1 MKTFTVELEVG
12 TKKAIKNIG
21 DLEDEIEKLSNE
33 LKSADFGSDEFKRLS
48 TELIKAQKQIKN
60 TELSLESLD
69 SEQVAS
75 EFGSVVGAV
84 GDMTGAMVL
93 LGGTGGAVEET
104 AENIEKAIGISMAFK
119 GAIEGVS
126 SGMKLFNNIVKTN
139 TLLQKANNTINVL
152 AAGTFKVLGFSVET
166 TSAAFKGLRGAMI
179 ATGIGALVVAV
190 GLLIANFDKLKAA
203 ITGISQ
209 AQKDRVDLAQKGVEA
224 AEKEYELSKLQ
235 INGLKLQGKTEEQ
248 IVKFQMSALR
258 KRIEAQQKLIEDTKI
273 LNNAQVEGTKSWN
286 EKTQEVIEMYLLFI
300 GFVPRLL
307 VRGFQGVGQTVL
319 ELLNLVLDSPLYKFY
334 AETIGGEE
342 ILEEGKKFVEKA
354 QEMFKPSD
362 MLEGFIGDATEY
374 VANLI
379 FDPEATKEEGDKVV
393 ENLQAT
399 NAQLFSEMNGLK
411 LTLQGINEDNSV
423 AAKSI
428 TASTVDSNNKMVQNT
443 KSTLSVLQS
452 TWAEYYKKQREQR
465 EKDLANE
472 IAIMNAKH
480 EVQNAYVAAT
490 SSALQSIAEL
500 SGEGTKVA
508 KAAALSDIILTTGV
522 GFAQGLDIA
531 QKSAKGTGVAAAAAF
546 PIFYATQIAAV
557 LAMVVKA
564 KNILSKVKAGPSPSL
579 PTSAPSV
586 GGAGSQAPQFNV
598 VGQSGFNQIAS
609 ALGQQPPVQAF
620 VVAQDVT
627 TAQQLQNNTIQTAT
641 F

>member
-21 DLEDEIEKLSNE
+21 DLEDEIERLSNE
-33 LKSADFGSDEFKRLS
+33 LKGADFGSDEFKRLS

-93 LGGTGGAVEET
+93 LGGTGGAVEQT

-152 AAGTFKVLGFSVET
+152 AAGTFKALGFSVDT
-166 TSAAFKGLRGAMI
+166 TSVAFKGLRSAMI
-179 ATGIGALVVAV
+179 ATGIGALIVGV
-190 GLLIANFDKLKAA
+190 GLLIANFDKLKAS
-203 ITGISQ
+203 ITGISEAQ
-209 AQKDRVDLAQKGVEA
+209 RERTDSAQKAVEA
-224 AEKEYELSKLQ
+224 ADKEYELSKLQ
-235 INGLKLQGKTEEQ
+235 INNLKLQGKTEEQ
-248 IVKFQMSALR
+248 IVKFQMKALQTR
-258 KRIEAQQKLIEDTKI
+258 L
-273 LNNAQVEGTKSWN
+273 NAQVALIKEQKKLNAEQLEGTTSWN
-286 EKTQEVIEMYLLFI
+286 ESLATTIEWYGKIIGIIPRGIAFAIEFLTGQINDVFAQIQNTKVGKYLFGEDKINIQLETGTALDKGI
-300 GFVPRLL
+300 EDLAGYLAEL
-307 VRGFQGVGQTVL
+307 V
-319 ELLNLVLDSPLYKFY
+319 
-334 AETIGGEE
+334 
-342 ILEEGKKFVEKA
+342 
-354 QEMFKPSD
+354 
-362 MLEGFIGDATEY
+362 
-374 VANLI
+374 
-379 FDPEATKEEGDKVV
+379 FDPEAVKEEGDK
-393 ENLQAT
+393 ELEALELANQQML
-399 NAQLFSEMNGLK
+399 SEMAGLQ
-411 LTLQGINEDNSV
+411 LNLEGIQKENSKV
-423 AAKSI
+423 AKGI
-428 TASTVDSNNKMVQNT
+428 TAGNIDSNNKMVENT
-443 KSTLSVLQS
+443 KSTLSVLQNA
-452 TWAEYYKKQREQR
+452 WAEHYKKQREQR

-579 PTSAPSV
+579 PTSAPGI
-586 GGAGSQAPQFNV
+586 GGAGSQAPQFNI